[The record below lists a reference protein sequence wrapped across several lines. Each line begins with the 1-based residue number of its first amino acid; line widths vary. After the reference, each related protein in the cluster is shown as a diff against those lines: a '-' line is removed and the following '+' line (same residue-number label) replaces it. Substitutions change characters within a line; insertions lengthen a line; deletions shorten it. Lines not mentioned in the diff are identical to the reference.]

1 MLIIL
6 KMALYYNNQVF
17 YNAHSPLKIPA
28 VR

>member
-17 YNAHSPLKIPA
+17 YNAHSPLIISA